1 MYTNQPR
8 SPAGRLFLPAE
19 TGRTHPPLRLLQPRQ
34 CFRRIPALRF
44 AAGFDSVKVVLSG
57 MSDMDQM
64 LDNLNTFNA
73 KSPLTDTE
81 KALLSDKIVPSLVDQ
96 VPCTACRY
104 CCEGCPV
111 ELNIPGLIQLHNE
124 LPHNCVGCGA
134 CTAVCPQGIDIPS
147 AMQQLSAKIADMRK

>member
-1 MYTNQPR
+1 MYTNPEVPLADYFYQQKR
-8 SPAGRLFLPAE
+8 VGRI
-19 TGRTHPPLRLLQPRQ
+19 
-34 CFRRIPALRF
+34 RRYGFSSHANVSVASRALRF